1 MGGAESAIL
10 AGGMLVAFGLAGGD
24 RAWIGQEEFCF
35 ARNKRVVGLG
45 LLPRIGQAAD
55 LAHENHF
62 HRPGRTNRFRRFM
75 GLGTR
80 VVVLGGLV
88 GVLMVLLR
96 FAQFMGP
103 VRVVVRVVLGGLVGI
118 VIGIVVRT
126 MVRVVIRIVS
136 GIVVFIVVRF
146 GMLCM
151 LIIRVVLVLRAL
163 IRVVVIRLL
172 ALLVVGMLVLG
183 LLLLGML
190 MLGMLVCGRFR
201 AQQGRAYLEY
211 GLHAIW
217 LLGEQNARERV
228 VGFGRVASRQKGVG
242 QRDCKIQKS

>member
-1 MGGAESAIL
+1 MP
-10 AGGMLVAFGLAGGD
+10 VAFGLAGGD

-80 VVVLGGLV
+80 VVVPVGVLGGV
-88 GVLMVLLR
+88 IGVLMVLLR

-103 VRVVVRVVLGGLVGI
+103 VRVVVRVVLGGLVGIVIGI

-190 MLGMLVCGRFR
+190 MLGMLVRGRFR